1 MIRIKKPLVAPLV
14 ALTLGALVLSGC
26 ENSGPRQTN
35 GATIGALFGGLFG
48 ATRPGGNLGTAAVGA
63 AAGGI
68 IGGAIGQALDR
79 QAGDLRSAMSNDVQ
93 VVNTG
98 TQLVVTMPNDI
109 LFATDS
115 DIVGPG
121 LQSDLAA
128 LAQNLID
135 YPNSTIQVV
144 GHTDNVGSAEYNLSL
159 SRRRAA
165 AVAAILIANGVPA
178 SRIVTIGRG
187 EDQPVASNLTGAGR
201 QKNRRVE
208 IVIIPN
214 A

>member
-1 MIRIKKPLVAPLV
+1 MIAFKKPFV
-14 ALTLGALVLSGC
+14 ALALGAFVLSAC
-26 ENSGPRQTN
+26 ETTGPRQN
-35 GATIGALFGGLFG
+35 QGATVGALLGGFWG
-48 ATRPGGNLGTAAVGA
+48 ATRPGGNLGTTAVGA

-79 QAGDLRSAMSNDVQ
+79 QAGDLRAAMSDDVQ

-98 TQLVVTMPNDI
+98 SQLVVTLPNDI

-115 DIVGPG
+115 AVVGPG
-121 LQSDLAA
+121 LQGDLAV
-128 LAQNLID
+128 LAQNLLD
-135 YPNSTIQVV
+135 YPNSTIQVI
-144 GHTDNVGSAEYNLSL
+144 GHTDNVGAAEYNLSL

-165 AVAAILIANGVPA
+165 SVAAILMDNGVPA

-187 EDQPVASNLTGAGR
+187 EDQPVATNLTGAGR
-201 QKNRRVE
+201 QQNRRVE

>member
-1 MIRIKKPLVAPLV
+1 MIRLKKPLV
-14 ALTLGALVLSGC
+14 ALTLGAFVLAGC
-26 ENSGPRQTN
+26 ETSGPRQTN
-35 GATIGALFGGLFG
+35 GATIGALLGGFFG

-63 AAGGI
+63 AAGGV

-115 DIVGPG
+115 DVVGPA
-121 LQSDLAA
+121 LQADLAA
-128 LAQNLID
+128 LAQNLLD

-165 AVAAILIANGVPA
+165 AVAAILMANGVPA

-187 EDQPVASNLTGAGR
+187 EDQPVATNLTASGR
-201 QKNRRVE
+201 QQNRRVE
-208 IVIIPN
+208 IIIIPN
-214 A
+214 G

>member
-63 AAGGI
+63 AAGGM

-135 YPNSTIQVV
+135 YPNSTIQVI

-165 AVAAILIANGVPA
+165 SVAAILIANGVPA

-208 IVIIPN
+208 IVIVPN